1 MKLLRTLLSVPGN
14 REKMIHKARN
24 LPADALV
31 LDLEDSVLP
40 SEKVETRS
48 MVRDSISGM
57 SQRGQ
62 KVFVRINPINGEFG
76 RSDLE
81 AVITPGIDGINLPKP
96 EYAEDIHNID
106 KIITTLEQ
114 KNGIP
119 EGYVKIIP
127 WLETPKAIINAYEIA
142 SASPRIAG
150 VMFGAEDF
158 TLETGIVRSDD
169 ASELLTPRIL
179 VVIAAKAA
187 NVMAIDTPYMDF
199 RDEQG
204 LIRETEKI
212 RDLGYEGK
220 FLIHPNQI
228 EPVNRI
234 LRPPPEDIEYAKR
247 VVQAFEEAEAK
258 GFASTSLDGKVVDI
272 PIVERARKLLYK
284 ADSIVSMEK
293 RFE

>member
-1 MKLLRTLLSVPGN
+1 
-14 REKMIHKARN
+14 
-24 LPADALV
+24 
-31 LDLEDSVLP
+31 
-40 SEKVETRS
+40 
-48 MVRDSISGM
+48 
-57 SQRGQ
+57 
-62 KVFVRINPINGEFG
+62 
-76 RSDLE
+76 
-81 AVITPGIDGINLPKP
+81 
-96 EYAEDIHNID
+96 
-106 KIITTLEQ
+106 
-114 KNGIP
+114 
-119 EGYVKIIP
+119 
-127 WLETPKAIINAYEIA
+127 
-142 SASPRIAG
+142 
-150 VMFGAEDF
+150 
-158 TLETGIVRSDD
+158 
-169 ASELLTPRIL
+169 
-179 VVIAAKAA
+179 
-187 NVMAIDTPYMDF
+187 MAIDTPYMDF